1 MVHTYQINGM
11 ALQTGDIV
19 CTMNGKPDILPG
31 EFWRLV
37 GRLVPGDVD
46 HVAIY
51 VGPNGR
57 CVEAGARGVISF
69 NVPNGHWD
77 TERMA
82 RQRGHL
88 FDTFYGI
95 ASPLDSLGI
104 SEEEEMYARAA
115 IAKFTLAQIGKPY
128 NLNFL
133 NAETE
138 EAYYCSQLAYKA
150 YKSIGINYV
159 RHHPY
164 CLCIVGCIRLCKHIS
179 IWSSIVTTNYIA
191 HNKSMKGLG
200 NFFPCPLYKGCDI
213 YGFYWAWHYPVIVMF
228 KVTSTIDG
236 KEPVALITPS
246 KYIS

>member
-1 MVHTYQINGM
+1 MAETSGGIFRIMNTVNMIYTYQINGT

-31 EFWRLV
+31 EFWRLI

-69 NVPNGHWD
+69 NVPDGLWD

-104 SEEEEMYARAA
+104 SEEEEQHARMA
-115 IAKFTLAQIGKPY
+115 IAKYTLAQIGKPY

-133 NAETE
+133 NADTE
-138 EAYYCSQLAYKA
+138 EAFYCSQLAYKA
-150 YKSIGINYV
+150 YQSIGIDLNTGLAMEQLPGANQIIY
-159 RHHPY
+159 PQE
-164 CLCIVGCIRLCKHIS
+164 
-179 IWSSIVTTNYIA
+179 IWDGFSHKQSHLQLVTT
-191 HNKSMKGLG
+191 
-200 NFFPCPLYKGCDI
+200 
-213 YGFYWAWHYPVIVMF
+213 
-228 KVTSTIDG
+228 TT
-236 KEPVALITPS
+236 
-246 KYIS
+246 

>member
-1 MVHTYQINGM
+1 MRGVFRIMNTVKMVHTYQINDM

-31 EFWRLV
+31 EFWRLI

-51 VGPNGR
+51 VGPDGR
-57 CVEAGARGVISF
+57 CVEAGARGVVSF
-69 NVPNGHWD
+69 NVPNGYWD

-104 SEEEEMYARAA
+104 SEEEEQHARAS
-115 IAKFTLAQIGKPY
+115 IATYTLAQIGKPY

-133 NAETE
+133 NPDTE
-138 EAYYCSQLAYKA
+138 EAFYCSQLAYKA
-150 YKSIGINYV
+150 YQSIGIDLNTGLAMEQLPGANQIIY
-159 RHHPY
+159 PQE
-164 CLCIVGCIRLCKHIS
+164 
-179 IWSSIVTTNYIA
+179 IW
-191 HNKSMKGLG
+191 
-200 NFFPCPLYKGCDI
+200 D
-213 YGFYWAWHYPVIVMF
+213 GFSH
-228 KVTSTIDG
+228 KQSHL
-236 KEPVALITPS
+236 KLITSP
-246 KYIS
+246 I